1 MSIYQTQGLCRDEC
15 TGKYAFAVLNYQS
28 CWCTNYEP
36 AKSDKVDDD
45 ECDTKCPAYTEWCG
59 GKDDRYGYLALGK
72 TPEGTKSSND
82 DDDETSSTSV
92 SLLTRCLIVRVFP
105 ISPPRASPA

>member
-36 AKSDKVDDD
+36 AKSDKVGDD
-45 ECDTKCPAYTEWCG
+45 ECDTKCPAYSEWCG
-59 GKDDRYGYLALGK
+59 GKDGRYGYLALGK
-72 TPEGTKSSND
+72 TPEGTKSSDD
-82 DDDETSSTSV
+82 DDDEVSSTSSV
-92 SLLTRCLIVRVFP
+92 SLLTRRLLAGH
-105 ISPPRASPA
+105 SLLALRAS